1 MDNLDFKED
10 LRKCKL
16 KIEKI
21 NMNPQEK
28 TQFDQIFI
36 NRLISPLSKLFTN
49 NFSLI
54 LSLFCV
60 VPTKIELYDVD
71 LDYSNV
77 KSEMLRGMLKEV
89 ENKLQLHSYPSFE
102 AAAYYIYATRHVEI
116 RMKFFKDKRLDT
128 EKYISKL
135 FNDYALFLGFVYMHE
150 IMHVFKRDS
159 ILNPTLYGYAAR
171 RFAEKG
177 AIMTFER
184 IQEVVNIA
192 NDYFINGILIKK
204 HPCFDT
210 PLIKTTFFYDEK
222 YDIDNKTNI
231 HILDDIIDNVEIDN
245 YSFGDDE
252 EQNDQS
258 AGGSGEGNSQSDQ
271 VSDSSNQNNNQSQ
284 QSSQNQEQQSSENQD
299 KDKQDQ
305 EQQSSQNDQNNQG
318 NSGLRGYVQNVKIRG
333 RQYTNIILDKSTDEH
348 AEEKSEQQMDPVTSA
363 SIISDIINETIAKI
377 RGIGSAETLAELG
390 IPLEIKM
397 HWAKKL
403 RKRVLYLYDEINKQG
418 RTWTKPNIFTR
429 HIATLP
435 GYEKKGKYPI
445 LYVMVDSSGSMSDL
459 DLRMINYILEELN
472 IRGFGI
478 TVLIHDYELVKK
490 VHFEPKSKE
499 IKEFVKYRYSAGGT
513 SHEEVFKYIEENV
526 DKKDYKKAIVMILS
540 DMYSDINEIYQNYN
554 WPKYIHTIGLVF
566 SNTEYELP
574 FGETIRVE

>member
-71 LDYSNV
+71 MDYTNV
-77 KSEMLRGMLKEV
+77 KSEMLKSMMKEI
-89 ENKLQLHSYPSFE
+89 ENKLQLYSYPAFE
-102 AAAYYIYATRHVEI
+102 AATHFMLAARNVEI

-128 EKYISKL
+128 EKYITKL
-135 FNDYALFLGFVYMHE
+135 FNEFAIFLGFVYMHE
-150 IMHVFKRDS
+150 IMHIFKRDS
-159 ILNPTLYGYAAR
+159 VSSPILYGYASR

-184 IQEVVNIA
+184 IQEIVNIA

-210 PLIKTTFFYDEK
+210 PLITTVSFYDEK
-222 YDIDNKTNI
+222 YDIDNKTTI
-231 HILDDIIDNVEIDN
+231 DILDDIIDNVQIDN
-245 YSFGDDE
+245 YSFGDNG
-252 EQNDQS
+252 EQDGQS
-258 AGGSGEGNSQSDQ
+258 TGGGTSQSDQ
-271 VSDSSNQNNNQSQ
+271 LSDSSDQNNDQSQ
-284 QSSQNQEQQSSENQD
+284 QSSQSQD
-299 KDKQDQ
+299 
-305 EQQSSQNDQNNQG
+305 QSSQNKDKQSQDQSSQNNQNNQS
-318 NSGLRGYVQNVKIRG
+318 NSGLKGYIQNVKIKG
-333 RQYTNIILDKSTDEH
+333 RQYTNIILDKRSAEDEI
-348 AEEKSEQQMDPVTSA
+348 EKSEQQMDPVTSA
-363 SIISDIINETIAKI
+363 SIIEDIINETITKI

-397 HWAKKL
+397 DWAKKL
-403 RKRVLYLYDEINKQG
+403 RKKVLYLYDEMNKQD
-418 RTWTKPNIFTR
+418 RSWTKPNIFTR

-435 GYEKKGKYPI
+435 GYEKKGKYPM
-445 LYVMVDSSGSMSDL
+445 LYVMVDSSGSMSDF
-459 DLRMINYILEELN
+459 DLRKINYILKELN
-472 IRGFGI
+472 TRGFGI
-478 TVLIHDYELVKK
+478 TVLVHDYQLVKNEY
-490 VHFEPKSKE
+490 FEPKSKD
-499 IKEFVKYRYSAGGT
+499 INEFIKYRYSAGGT
-513 SHEEVFKYIEENV
+513 SHEEPFKYIEENV

-540 DMYSDINEIYQNYN
+540 DMYSDINKIYQNYN

-566 SNTEYELP
+566 SNSEYELP